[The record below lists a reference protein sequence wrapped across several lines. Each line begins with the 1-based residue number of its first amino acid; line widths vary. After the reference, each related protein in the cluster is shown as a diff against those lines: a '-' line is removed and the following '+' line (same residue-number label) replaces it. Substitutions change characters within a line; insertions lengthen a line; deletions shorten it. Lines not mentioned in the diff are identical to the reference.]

1 MLCHG
6 LEIKFVHFGLFK
18 IFGKGNPFAYGLQE
32 ALWCVDDCGR
42 LRTSNVLP
50 LTVFSLCGC
59 SPEGMM
65 KQILRFC
72 PAEPLIQT
80 NRAFVRYEHF
90 VEHFFLLQIAVF
102 LRVIFLWEK
111 MPNAKWNT

>member
-1 MLCHG
+1 MLCPG
-6 LEIKFVHFGLFK
+6 LEIKLVHVGLFK
-18 IFGKGNPFAYGLQE
+18 IFGNGNPFAYGLKE

-80 NRAFVRYEHF
+80 NRAFVRLNRRLCF
-90 VEHFFLLQIAVF
+90 S
-102 LRVIFLWEK
+102 
-111 MPNAKWNT
+111 

>member
-80 NRAFVRYEHF
+80 NRAFVRLNRRLCF
-90 VEHFFLLQIAVF
+90 S
-102 LRVIFLWEK
+102 
-111 MPNAKWNT
+111 

>member
-1 MLCHG
+1 MPLSLPLAGADFLSVVAIRFRDNEKTMLCHG

-50 LTVFSLCGC
+50 LTVFLSADV
-59 SPEGMM
+59 
-65 KQILRFC
+65 LR
-72 PAEPLIQT
+72 
-80 NRAFVRYEHF
+80 RG
-90 VEHFFLLQIAVF
+90 
-102 LRVIFLWEK
+102 
-111 MPNAKWNT
+111 

>member
-42 LRTSNVLP
+42 SVL
-50 LTVFSLCGC
+50 VEKYG
-59 SPEGMM
+59 
-65 KQILRFC
+65 RF
-72 PAEPLIQT
+72 
-80 NRAFVRYEHF
+80 YEHF
-90 VEHFFLLQIAVF
+90 VEHFFPTANSC
-102 LRVIFLWEK
+102 IFESYLSVGK
-111 MPNAKWNT
+111 NAERKVEYIINDKR

>member
-50 LTVFSLCGC
+50 LTVFFSLRMFSGGDDETDTPFL
-59 SPEGMM
+59 SG
-65 KQILRFC
+65 
-72 PAEPLIQT
+72 
-80 NRAFVRYEHF
+80 RAFDTDKQSLRS
-90 VEHFFLLQIAVF
+90 VESEALF
-102 LRVIFLWEK
+102 
-111 MPNAKWNT
+111 